1 MISDPSYKAKNKMDL
16 NVNKDEILFYAES
29 YKLNELSLI
38 WELYAWKRESSCAK
52 LCMDIILKCKEI
64 CPL

>member
-38 WELYAWKRESSCAK
+38 
-52 LCMDIILKCKEI
+52 
-64 CPL
+64 